1 MYCLKIRNAAISV
14 SLNCEL
20 KQHRMYI
27 NQSNTYRSHDGLYNN
42 HLKHNLRSLQT
53 DRVLD

>member
-1 MYCLKIRNAAISV
+1 MYWLKIRNAVISD
-14 SLNCEL
+14 SLKCEL

-27 NQSNTYRSHDGLYNN
+27 YQSNTHRSHDGLNDN
-42 HLKHNLRSLQT
+42 HLKHNVRSLQT